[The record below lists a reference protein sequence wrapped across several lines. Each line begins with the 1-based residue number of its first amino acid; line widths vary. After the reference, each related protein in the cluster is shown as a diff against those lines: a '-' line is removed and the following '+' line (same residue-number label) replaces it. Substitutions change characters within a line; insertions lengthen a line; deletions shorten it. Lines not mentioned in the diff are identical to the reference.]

1 MVRHRNIADHERV
14 SSVHYLAVG
23 FAGVDGGTGVAGG
36 GVCGAGPSSTF
47 GAGDSA
53 LSPDCA
59 DASAIG
65 CVGSASLA
73 W

>member
-1 MVRHRNIADHERV
+1 VVLVVLVVVVVVAVR
-14 SSVHYLAVG
+14 
-23 FAGVDGGTGVAGG
+23 
-36 GVCGAGPSSTF
+36 GPSSTF

-59 DASAIG
+59 EASAIG
-65 CVGSASLA
+65 CVGSASFA